1 MCFYLQTPSSKYI
14 CSHSW
19 FLHVVFAAQSVSCSK
34 QEQITTMRNLRM
46 LQLHHFV
53 ALYCLMVFIHGTQ
66 VSPSSGRVKT
76 KKASVQILASCRSCV
91 LHNLLVARSRNNFS
105 LCVLYTNFLAL
116 YFMMVFIGKNMW
128 SHLVAS

>member
-1 MCFYLQTPSSKYI
+1 MGAI
-14 CSHSW
+14 CAFTYKHHQANIYVLILGSCMSC
-19 FLHVVFAAQSVSCSK
+19 LLPKVLVAQSRNK
-34 QEQITTMRNLRM
+34 LPLRNLRM

-91 LHNLLVARSRNNFS
+91 LHNLLVARSRNKLPHYILWAGPGCN
-105 LCVLYTNFLAL
+105 YIA
-116 YFMMVFIGKNMW
+116 
-128 SHLVAS
+128 